1 MKRRSVYLLI
11 ATILAILV
19 PSPGRFVY
27 GVTLVLELNLVMLIG
42 TLAVSLVKKMKLE
55 EINTL
60 IVLTLIIGVTILYRQ
75 IMIMFQPEIML
86 TLGFIIYLMPVSFFI
101 IGYVFSKNEMLLT
114 ERLRINMVHILTFSV
129 YALLFF
135 LLRDICGYG
144 TFTFFGKNH
153 QIFEKVII
161 PSNRLGFFSIFASI
175 PGAMILSSI
184 LLFIHIYV
192 RNKIAIIKRAE
203 VKK

>member
-1 MKRRSVYLLI
+1 MKRRSIYLLI

-27 GVTLVLELNLVMLIG
+27 GVTLVLELNILMLIG
-42 TLAVSLVKKMKLE
+42 TLTISLVKQLKLQE
-55 EINTL
+55 LNSV
-60 IVLTLIIGVTILYRQ
+60 IVLIIIISSTILFRQ

-101 IGYVFSKNEMLLT
+101 LGYVFSNTESPLA
-114 ERLRINMVHILTFSV
+114 ERLKFNMLHIITFSV

-135 LLRDICGYG
+135 LLRDLAGYG

-153 QIFEKVII
+153 QIYEKVLI
-161 PSNRLGFFSIFASI
+161 PENKIGFFSVFASI

-192 RNKIAIIKRAE
+192 RNMIAIIKKAE
-203 VKK
+203 VN